1 MQVIQRTPSRHP
13 SAWTGAALR
22 LRSDWLE
29 RLGDADI
36 ADLDR
41 ARHAVIAK
49 GLSWG
54 RFDKADFP
62 LSVMARRL
70 ASIERE
76 LEEGRGFVL
85 LRGLPVERYTL
96 EDIKIIYWGIGCHL
110 GRIVPQNVKGVMLE
124 HIEDLQV
131 ANLNDP
137 NLRGYVTTKGLDA
150 HCDNSDTSV
159 LLCVDRALRGGMS
172 AIASLPAIHN
182 RILAERPDLLELLF
196 EGYRYDLRGEGVTG
210 SLDETSEPVPVFS
223 SHAGRVRGWF
233 HRRLILGGADKAGI
247 NLSAA
252 QREALDL
259 VADLAHHPD
268 LMLEHDLQPGDLQFL
283 NNYTTIHWRTP
294 YEDGGGHKRLLL
306 RMWIN
311 ALSRHARDP
320 VYEKSW
326 IVAGY
331 QPREWAR
338 NRPVA
343 ALGNR
348 V

>member
-1 MQVIQRTPSRHP
+1 MQAVLRMSSAHP
-13 SAWTGAALR
+13 SAWTGSAMRQHREWIESLSTA
-22 LRSDWLE
+22 E
-29 RLGDADI
+29 I
-36 ADLDR
+36 ADLDKACR
-41 ARHAVIAK
+41 AVIPK

-62 LSVMARRL
+62 LPVMARRL
-70 ASIERE
+70 ASIARE

-85 LRGLPVERYTL
+85 LRGLPVRRYTL
-96 EDIKIIYWGIGCHL
+96 EEIKIIYWGIGCHL
-110 GRIVPQNVKGVMLE
+110 GRIVPQNVKGVTLE

-131 ANLNDP
+131 ENLNDP
-137 NLRGYVTTKGLDA
+137 NLRGYVTARGLDA
-150 HCDNSDTSV
+150 HCDNSDAVV

-172 AIASLPAIHN
+172 AIASLPAIYN
-182 RILAERPDLLELLF
+182 RILATRPDLLELLF
-196 EGYRYDLRGEGVTG
+196 EGYRYDLRGEGATG
-210 SLDETSEPVPVFS
+210 RLDETSEPVPVFS

-233 HRRLILGGADKAGI
+233 HRRLILGGAAKAGI
-247 NLSAA
+247 TLSAA

-259 VADLAHHPD
+259 VAGLAHDPD

-311 ALSRHARDP
+311 SLDRAPRDP
-320 VYEKSW
+320 VYEQSW

-331 QPREWAR
+331 QAREWAR
-338 NRPVA
+338 DRPVA